1 MEPEAFYK
9 GKFMPLADVNVGI
22 MTHALHYGTSV
33 FEGIRGNWNPDDQ
46 KIHIFRPKD
55 HYVRFLNGCRVMMIK
70 MPYTEDELVRLTVE
84 MVERNEYR
92 EDIYIRPLGF
102 KSAEKVAVLR
112 LQNLEDEFAL
122 FPIPFGQY
130 LDVNTAISCCVAS
143 WRRIDDTMIPPRVK
157 ISGHYVN
164 SVLAKT
170 DATLAGFD
178 EAIFLTMDGHVCEGT
193 GENIFLVVGDKL
205 ITPPASDNALPGI
218 TRDTIITLA
227 RDELGIETIERSVDR
242 SELYIADE
250 VFLTG
255 TAAHLTPVG
264 QIDNR
269 AIGSGEVGRTT
280 KELQSLYF
288 DAIRG
293 KNDKYI
299 HWCTSVSPSI
309 KAR

>member
-1 MEPEAFYK
+1 MEPEAFHQ
-9 GKFMPLADVNVGI
+9 GKFMPLADANVGI

-46 KIHIFRPKD
+46 KIHIFRAKD
-55 HYVRFLNGCRVMMIK
+55 HYARFLKGCHVMMIK
-70 MPYTEDELVRLTVE
+70 IPYTEDELVQLTIE
-84 MVERNEYR
+84 MVERSGYR

-102 KSAEKVAVLR
+102 KGAEKVADLR
-112 LQNLEDEFAL
+112 LQNLEDSFAL

-157 ISGHYVN
+157 IGGHYVN

-205 ITPPASDNALPGI
+205 ITPATSDNALPGI
-218 TRDTIITLA
+218 TRDTIMKLG
-227 RDELGIETIERSVDR
+227 RDELGIETMERSVDR
-242 SELYIADE
+242 TELYLADE

-264 QIDNR
+264 QIDKR
-269 AIGSGEVGRTT
+269 AIGNGEIGSVT
-280 KELQSLYF
+280 KALQDLYF
-288 DAIRG
+288 DVIQG
-293 KNDKYI
+293 KNDKYLN
-299 HWCTSVSPSI
+299 WCTSVTPSI
-309 KAR
+309 